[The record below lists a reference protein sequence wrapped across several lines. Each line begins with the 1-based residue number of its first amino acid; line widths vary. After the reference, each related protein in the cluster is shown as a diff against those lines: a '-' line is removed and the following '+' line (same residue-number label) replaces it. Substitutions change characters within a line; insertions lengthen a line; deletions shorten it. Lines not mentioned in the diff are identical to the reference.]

1 MPRNPASLVLLLIIS
16 TGCGGGSTSG
26 DDSPPPVNYVYQQP
40 PASICDTSMS
50 ANGGLICA
58 IQPSRLDTNTRDSYG
73 NANAGDLLLGFGYHV
88 VAFPPSTSDIKGVY
102 VHLTGSYGRPYNQ
115 FSDVY
120 GNAAFLDEAVAAGYI
135 TIQLAYHNRFSVNI
149 DECGDVANLGV
160 DNCSG
165 DVRMEKIVG
174 TDVSSVVD
182 VPIADSIEFRLET
195 LVDYLE
201 TQGFEFPFDVVAN
214 GIINW
219 PSLSIGGHS
228 QGATHALYLSKY
240 FFAGHACL
248 LAGGYDIPDT
258 APDIP
263 AEGVADWLLDN
274 SVAVDTANIR
284 ALVSVDDNSYDA
296 FVRAYGVLGMV
307 QDVHYREIS
316 GAPYSEVGGTAISGH
331 GAVLNDPRYTAQ
343 RLEACFR
350 PPLE

>member
-1 MPRNPASLVLLLIIS
+1 MPRNSALLVLFLAFA
-16 TGCGGGSTSG
+16 TGCGGGGSNGG
-26 DDSPPPVNYVYQQP
+26 DNTPPLVNYVYQQP
-40 PASICDTSMS
+40 SAAICDTSTS

-58 IQPSRLDTNTRDSYG
+58 IQPSRLDANTRDSYG
-73 NANAGDLLLGFGYHV
+73 NGNAGDPILGFGYHV
-88 VAFPPSTSDIKGVY
+88 VAFPPSTTDIKGVY

-115 FSDVY
+115 FSDAF
-120 GNAAFLDEAVAAGYI
+120 GNGPFLDEAMTAGFI

-149 DECGDVANLGV
+149 DECGDIANLGI

-165 DVRMEKIVG
+165 DVRMEKIIG

-182 VPIADSIEFRLET
+182 VPIADGIEFRLET

-201 TQGFEFPFDVVAN
+201 TQGFEFPFDVVTN
-214 GIINW
+214 GSINW
-219 PSLSIGGHS
+219 PSLSVGGHS

-258 APDIP
+258 VPTIP
-263 AEGVADWLLDN
+263 SEGVADWLLDS

-284 ALVSVDDNSYDA
+284 AFVSIDDNSYNT
-296 FVRAYGVLGMV
+296 FVAAYAVLGLV

-316 GAPYSEVGGTAISGH
+316 GAPYSDADGASISGH

-343 RLEACFR
+343 RLEACFSD
-350 PPLE
+350 

>member
-1 MPRNPASLVLLLIIS
+1 MPRISALMVILLALAA
-16 TGCGGGSTSG
+16 GCGGSSSNGDSTA
-26 DDSPPPVNYVYQQP
+26 PPLNYVYVQP
-40 PASICDTSMS
+40 SAAICDTSLS

-58 IQPSRLDTNTRDSYG
+58 IRPSRLEANTRDAYG
-73 NANAGDLLLGFGYHV
+73 NGNAGDLILGFGYHA
-88 VAFPPSTSDIKGVY
+88 VAFPPSTTSIKGVY

-115 FSDVY
+115 FSDAF
-120 GNAAFLDEAVAAGYI
+120 GNAPFLGEVMAAGFI

-195 LVDYLE
+195 LVSYLQ
-201 TQGFEFPFDVVAN
+201 TQGFEFPFDVVTN

-219 PSLSIGGHS
+219 PSLRVGGHS

-258 APDIP
+258 DPNIP

-274 SVAVDTANIR
+274 SVGVDIANIR
-284 ALVSVDDNSYDA
+284 ALVSVDDTSYNS
-296 FVRAYGVLGMV
+296 FVAAYGVLGMV
-307 QDVHYREIS
+307 RDMHYTEVS
-316 GAPYSEVGGTAISGH
+316 GAPYSDADGASISGH
-331 GAVLNDPRYTAQ
+331 GAVLNDPRYAAE
-343 RLEACFR
+343 RHEACFSD
-350 PPLE
+350 